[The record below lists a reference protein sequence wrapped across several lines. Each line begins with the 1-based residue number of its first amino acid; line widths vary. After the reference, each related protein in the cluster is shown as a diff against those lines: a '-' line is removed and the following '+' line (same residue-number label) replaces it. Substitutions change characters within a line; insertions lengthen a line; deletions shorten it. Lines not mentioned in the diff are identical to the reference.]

1 MQGIEL
7 VLITVGIFVA
17 VAHIATQ
24 LLDRP
29 ATAHPVWRLL
39 IGIVPAAIGV
49 TLVLIERMDLVP
61 DELER
66 PLWVVVVVL
75 ISGAL
80 VLGTSYRLARH

>member
-1 MQGIEL
+1 VQGLEL
-7 VLITVGIFVA
+7 FLITTGIFVA

-29 ATAHPVWRLL
+29 STAHPVWRLL

-49 TLVLIERMDLVP
+49 TLVLIDRLDLIP
-61 DELER
+61 DQLER
-66 PLWVVVVVL
+66 PLWVVVVIV

>member
-1 MQGIEL
+1 MQGLEL
-7 VLITVGIFVA
+7 FLVTMGIFVA

-29 ATAHPVWRLL
+29 ATAHPIWRLM
-39 IGIVPAAIGV
+39 IGVVPATIGV
-49 TLVLIERMDLVP
+49 TLVLIERMDVIP
-61 DELER
+61 DQLER
-66 PLWVVVVVL
+66 PLWVVVVIL

>member
-1 MQGIEL
+1 MQGLEL
-7 VLITVGIFVA
+7 FLVTMGIFVA

-29 ATAHPVWRLL
+29 ATAHPIWRLM
-39 IGIVPAAIGV
+39 IGVVPAAIGV
-49 TLVLIERMDLVP
+49 TLVLIERMDVIP
-61 DELER
+61 DQLER
-66 PLWVVVVVL
+66 PLWVVVVIL